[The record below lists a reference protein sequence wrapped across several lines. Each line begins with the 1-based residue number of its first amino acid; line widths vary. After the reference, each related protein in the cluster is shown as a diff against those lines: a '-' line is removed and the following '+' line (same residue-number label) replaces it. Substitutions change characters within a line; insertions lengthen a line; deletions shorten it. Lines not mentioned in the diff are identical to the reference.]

1 MAVVVDPAEHFS
13 KWLARFSGCHFAAR
27 YATRE
32 DEERLRISVVHHLP
46 DDQIDSLNR
55 LLEGCAE
62 IKQAGIFLF
71 PGVGDQEQLVAIV
84 QKLASSDRWELE
96 TSLDEARGMLVRLLW
111 RTADGH
117 MSDTLGMAPLL
128 TMPLTRR
135 APYCAIALWPGSPRK
150 EGEDRVGFIDMPSG
164 LPADKHRQ
172 MLQSSTDTVRN
183 LLGEEPKEAPWRN
196 VTFCLE
202 PWTKRLF

>member
-1 MAVVVDPAEHFS
+1 M
-13 KWLARFSGCHFAAR
+13 ARFSGCHFAAR
-27 YATRE
+27 YATLE
-32 DEERLRISVVHHLP
+32 DEERLRVSVVQHLP
-46 DDQIDSLNR
+46 GDQVDSLNR

-62 IKQAGIFLF
+62 ISQAGVFVF
-71 PGVGDQEQLVAIV
+71 PGVADQEQLVEIV
-84 QKLASSDRWELE
+84 QTLASSDRWELE
-96 TSLDEARGMLVRLLW
+96 TDLDVARGMLVRLLW
-111 RTADGH
+111 RTAEGNT
-117 MSDTLGMAPLL
+117 SDTLGMAPLL

-164 LPADKHRQ
+164 LPDDKHRQ